1 MYQNSTAST
10 LLISCLIIFVSGFCG
25 CASSSLSK
33 QQQRLLAQLDS
44 SQVVMTEFTRRQ
56 TDQLLKATA
65 ERLADPSSSEKAK
78 KWQLKMMQIKE
89 YTKSITTY
97 LQNLHHQL
105 ATANVYQVFVKEIK
119 GKELHHQ
126 LFEYKKNILNT
137 DGDIYEEF
145 FRTIGPKTDTAD
157 NTAISQ
163 DYIRQYLTGLTNAQ
177 AGVFLH
183 KLEQQFALNEN
194 RLITY
199 CFYQTRPVSF
209 CGFNEI
215 SQIINQSS
223 TVVQTGEVLTITAG
237 IGQFSYRIKPVAI
250 INGQTIPITYE
261 NPVAAYKL
269 KIKEGVGKYSLPVQL
284 RYLDPNGAMLTWNTK
299 ITYTV
304 R

>member
-1 MYQNSTAST
+1 MPMYQNSTT
-10 LLISCLIIFVSGFCG
+10 GNLLFLISFLCG
-25 CASSSLSK
+25 CDNSSADK
-33 QQQRLLAQLDS
+33 QQERLLAQLDS
-44 SQVVMTEFTRRQ
+44 SQVIMTEFTRRQ
-56 TDQLLKATA
+56 TDQLLKAIE

-78 KWQLKMMQIKE
+78 IWQLKMMQIKE

-97 LQNLHHQL
+97 LQDLPQQL
-105 ATANVYQVFVKEIK
+105 AKSTVYQLCVKEIK
-119 GKELHHQ
+119 GRELHHQ

-137 DGDIYEEF
+137 DGDIYQEF

-157 NTAISQ
+157 NASISK

-261 NPVAAYKL
+261 NPVATYKL

-284 RYLDPNGAMLTWNTK
+284 QYLNQNGVMLTQNSN